1 MTRLTKT
8 LHVSSETPS
17 HDFNQGLQMK
27 RLRIWALLLTAIA
40 VGFLFVVLLTRGDR
54 KGGMPEVDAVPA
66 APPAPDMGLSVRD
79 VVLPAPDLTELRRI
93 ESRCVELAPKVQ
105 PAVVGVL
112 SPSKA
117 ARPRPNKHAGG
128 GSGVIITADG
138 LVLSQMHVSHMRAG
152 ARDFS
157 KPHHMPGE
165 EATVFLADGRECKA
179 RLLGADLDYDL
190 SLLQLPK
197 PGPYPFVP
205 LQADV
210 KARTGD
216 WVVKLGHPHGFR
228 RDRPAPVRLGRV
240 LGSVPDAFA
249 TDCPIV
255 PGDSGGPF
263 FDLDGRL
270 VGILNANDAGVVC
283 HLNGLTVGEAIDWD
297 VVQDAWTAVASP
309 RIATLID
316 SMKKGEILPGG
327 GRMPDTG
334 LARTDRLAP
343 EQWTQGK
350 KMKGLLEPMTQ
361 PLRAGVV
368 SILNGGAPVALGTV
382 VDKDGLAVVM
392 ASALP
397 PRPQCRLPDGGITDL
412 TVVGVDKSFDLAV
425 VRISPKSIPP
435 VPFADRDPMPTGTVV
450 AAVGPDGQPLTVGV
464 VSVAARKLA
473 DAETA
478 TYELPL
484 RVKADSELVYGK
496 PSENGSGFEV
506 LMAYGLAKV
515 VGVKPGDRLASVAG
529 RPIAAEGDVA
539 TAVTEK
545 RSGDVISVVL
555 ERDGKTM
562 TLELPLLPYVSN
574 NATNATWRS
583 DDYPIALE
591 YSPPVR
597 TTECGGPLIDLSGR
611 LVGVTVGRANG
622 HAGWAIPADSVRR
635 VLDDAKAGK
644 LLVWPAH

>member
-1 MTRLTKT
+1 MCRARAKGATGR
-8 LHVSSETPS
+8 
-17 HDFNQGLQMK
+17 
-27 RLRIWALLLTAIA
+27 R
-40 VGFLFVVLLTRGDR
+40 RGA
-54 KGGMPEVDAVPA
+54 K
-66 APPAPDMGLSVRD
+66 L
-79 VVLPAPDLTELRRI
+79 
-93 ESRCVELAPKVQ
+93 
-105 PAVVGVL
+105 
-112 SPSKA
+112 PSKA
-117 ARPRPNKHAGG
+117 APPRPNKHAGG

-138 LVLSQMHVSHMRAG
+138 LVLSQMHVSHMRDG
-152 ARDFS
+152 VRDFT
-157 KPHHMPGE
+157 KPHHEPGE

-179 RLLGADLDYDL
+179 KLLGASLAYDL

-228 RDRPAPVRLGRV
+228 KDRPAPVRLGRV
-240 LGSVPDAFA
+240 LSSVPDAFA

-270 VGILNANDAGVVC
+270 LGILNLNDAGVFC
-283 HLNGLTVGEAIDWD
+283 HLNRIKVGEAIDGD
-297 VVQDAWTAVASP
+297 LVNPWTAVASP

-327 GRMPDTG
+327 GQMPDTG
-334 LARTDRLAP
+334 LAHADRLAP

-350 KMKGLLEPMTQ
+350 KLKGLLEPMTQ

-397 PRPQCRLPDGGITDL
+397 PRPQCRLPDGGIADL

-425 VRISPKSIPP
+425 IRISPKSIRPA
-435 VPFADRDPMPTGTVV
+435 PFADRDPVPTGTVV

-473 DAETA
+473 NAETA

-484 RVKADSELVYGK
+484 RVKADSEWVYGK
-496 PSENGSGFEV
+496 PSERGGGFEV
-506 LMAYGLAKV
+506 LMTYGLAKV
-515 VGVKPGDRLASVAG
+515 VGVKPGDRLASIAG
-529 RPIAAEGDVA
+529 CPIAAEGDVA
-539 TAVTEK
+539 KAVSEK
-545 RSGDVISVVL
+545 RSGDVVPVVL
-555 ERDGKTM
+555 DRDGKTM
-562 TLELPLLPYVSN
+562 TLELPLLPYVSI
-574 NATNATWRS
+574 NAANATWRS

-644 LLVWPAH
+644 LLVWSAR